1 MEWAESPNRSVAY
14 TEHVPLMGLRD
25 GIDLH
30 KSNFVV
36 CFLGEDDTIKLQ
48 TYPLTDPGL
57 TTFCRGLRPD
67 DQMAVETAQNAY
79 YFYDR
84 IHPLVNKVV
93 LVDPYRFAVIAKS
106 KKKTDRHDAITLARF
121 LKLGW
126 LPTVPI
132 PNEKIRHL
140 RQLCQARE
148 NLVQMATQL
157 KNMGH
162 AALVRNGIALKHAAL
177 NSLGSRRRLARL
189 TGLTALDQQILG
201 VALRQLDALNREID
215 VLETEILRLGKDLPG
230 VPRLLQIRGLSPLT
244 AIILLAEIGDIAWFE
259 SSKQLA
265 AYAGLAAS
273 VRQSG
278 TTDRHGKIT
287 KQGRKRLRTIA
298 IRTVLAMVN
307 GKRTPLMDFYA
318 RKKQEKGSG
327 KALCATARKLLTII
341 FVMLKRD
348 LDYWYLEDRL
358 YQRKLQMLRASA

>member
-1 MEWAESPNRSVAY
+1 MRYVG
-14 TEHVPLMGLRD
+14 V
-25 GIDLH
+25 DLH
-30 KSNFVV
+30 KQNFVV
-36 CFLGEDDTIKLQ
+36 CFLDESETTKLR
-48 TYPLTDPGL
+48 TYPLTAAGL
-57 TTFCRGLRPD
+57 DAFCRELHPD

-84 IHPLVNKVV
+84 VRSAVSNVV

-132 PNEKIRHL
+132 PSEKIRQL

-162 AALVRNGIALKHAAL
+162 AALLRNGIALKHAAL
-177 NSLGSRRRLARL
+177 NALGSRRRLAR
-189 TGLTALDQQILG
+189 TADLATLDQQILG
-201 VALRQLDALNREID
+201 VALRQLDALDREIA
-215 VLETEILRLGKDLPG
+215 VLETAILRLGKDLPG
-230 VPRLLQIRGLSPLT
+230 LPRLLQIRGLSTLT
-244 AIILLAEIGDIAWFE
+244 AIILLAEIGDIGWFE
-259 SSKQLA
+259 TSKQLA
-265 AYAGLAAS
+265 AYAGLATS

-278 TTDRHGKIT
+278 GTDRHGKIT
-287 KQGRKRLRTIA
+287 KHGRRRLRTIA
-298 IRTVLAMVN
+298 IRTVLAMIN
-307 GKRTPLMDFYA
+307 GKRTPLMEFYA
-318 RKKQEKGSG
+318 RKKREKGAG

-358 YQRKLQMLRASA
+358 YQRKLQILRASA

>member
-1 MEWAESPNRSVAY
+1 MRYVG
-14 TEHVPLMGLRD
+14 V
-25 GIDLH
+25 DLH
-30 KSNFVV
+30 KQNFVV
-36 CFLGEDDTIKLQ
+36 CFLDDGDTTKLR
-48 TYPLTDPGL
+48 TYPLSAAGL
-57 TTFCRGLRPD
+57 EAFCRDLHPD

-84 IHPLVNKVV
+84 VCSAVSHIV

-106 KKKTDRHDAITLARF
+106 KKKTDRHDAVTLARF

-132 PNEKIRHL
+132 PSEKIRQL

-162 AALVRNGIALKHAAL
+162 AALLRNGIALKHAAL
-177 NSLGSRRRLARL
+177 NTLGGRRRLTR
-189 TGLTALDQQILG
+189 TTALAPLDHQIFS
-201 VALRQLDALNREID
+201 VALRQLDALDREIT
-215 VLETEILRLGKDLPG
+215 VLEAAILRLGKDLPG
-230 VPRLLQIRGLSPLT
+230 LPKLLQIRGLSTLT
-244 AIILLAEIGDIAWFE
+244 AIILLAEIGDIGWFE
-259 SSKQLA
+259 TSKQLA
-265 AYAGLAAS
+265 AYAGLATS

-278 TTDRHGKIT
+278 GTERHGKIT
-287 KQGRKRLRTIA
+287 KHGRRRLRTIA
-298 IRTVLAMVN
+298 IRTVLAMIP
-307 GKRTPLMDFYA
+307 GRQTPLMEFYV
-318 RKKQEKGSG
+318 RKKREKGAG
-327 KALCATARKLLTII
+327 KALCATARKLLTVI

>member
-1 MEWAESPNRSVAY
+1 VRY
-14 TEHVPLMGLRD
+14 I

-30 KSNFVV
+30 KQNFVV
-36 CFLGEDDTIKLQ
+36 CFLGEDDTTKLR
-48 TYPLTDPGL
+48 TYALTDAGL
-57 TTFCRGLRPD
+57 TVFCRDLQPD

-84 IHPLVNKVV
+84 VQPAVAKVV

-132 PNEKIRHL
+132 PGEKVRQL

-162 AALVRNGIALKHAAL
+162 AALLRNGVALKHAAL
-177 NSLGSRRRLARL
+177 NTLGGRRRLAHL
-189 TGLTALDQQILG
+189 PDLKPLDQQILG
-201 VALRQLDALNREID
+201 AALRQLDALDHEIA
-215 VLETEILRLGKDLPG
+215 VLEATILRLGKDLPG
-230 VPRLLQIRGLSPLT
+230 LSKLLQIRGLSALT

-259 SSKQLA
+259 TSKQLA
-265 AYAGLAAS
+265 AYAGLATS

-278 TTDRHGKIT
+278 GTDRHGKIT
-287 KQGRKRLRTIA
+287 KQGRRRLRTIA
-298 IRTVLAMVN
+298 IRTVLAMIS
-307 GKRTPLMDFYA
+307 GKRTPLMEFYA
-318 RKKQEKGSG
+318 RKKHEKGAG
-327 KALCATARKLLTII
+327 KALCATARKFLTIV

-358 YQRKLQMLRASA
+358 YQRKLQALRASA

>member
-1 MEWAESPNRSVAY
+1 MQYVG
-14 TEHVPLMGLRD
+14 V
-25 GIDLH
+25 DLH
-30 KSNFVV
+30 KQNFVV
-36 CFLGEDDTIKLQ
+36 CFLEENDTTKLR
-48 TYPLTDPGL
+48 TYALTDAGL
-57 TTFCRGLRPD
+57 NAFYRDLRPD

-84 IHPLVNKVV
+84 VQPAVAKVV

-106 KKKTDRHDAITLARF
+106 KKKTDRHDAVTLARF

-132 PNEKIRHL
+132 PSENIRQL

-162 AALVRNGIALKHAAL
+162 AALLRNGVALKHAAL
-177 NSLGSRRRLARL
+177 NTVGSRRRLV
-189 TGLTALDQQILG
+189 GLTDLRPLDHQILG
-201 VALRQLDALNREID
+201 VALRQLDALDREIA
-215 VLETEILRLGKDLPG
+215 VLEAAIIRLGKNLPG
-230 VPRLLQIRGLSPLT
+230 LSKLLQIRGLSALT

-259 SSKQLA
+259 TSKQLA
-265 AYAGLAAS
+265 AYAGLATS

-278 TTDRHGKIT
+278 GTDRHGKIT
-287 KQGRKRLRTIA
+287 KQGRRRLRTIA
-298 IRTVLAMVN
+298 IRSVLAMIN
-307 GKRTPLMDFYA
+307 GKRTPLMEFYA
-318 RKKQEKGSG
+318 RKKQEKGAG

-358 YQRKLQMLRASA
+358 YQRKLQALRASA

>member
-1 MEWAESPNRSVAY
+1 MRYVG
-14 TEHVPLMGLRD
+14 V
-25 GIDLH
+25 DLH
-30 KSNFVV
+30 KRNFVV
-36 CFLGEDDTIKLQ
+36 CFLGEDDTARLQ
-48 TYPLTDPGL
+48 TYSLTDPAL
-57 TTFCRGLRPD
+57 TAFCRDLRPD
-67 DQMAVETAQNAY
+67 DHLAVETAQNAY

-84 IHPLVNKVV
+84 IHSAVNEVV

-106 KKKTDRHDAITLARF
+106 KKKTDRHDAVSLARF

-132 PNEKIRHL
+132 PSEKIRQL
-140 RQLCQARE
+140 RQFCQARE

-162 AALVRNGIALKHAAL
+162 AALLRNGIALNHAAL
-177 NSLGSRRRLARL
+177 NTLGGRRRLACL
-189 TGLTALDQQILG
+189 TGLAPLDHQILG
-201 VALRQLDALNREID
+201 VTLRQLDALDREVD
-215 VLETEILRLGKDLPG
+215 VLETEIIRLGKDLPG
-230 VPRLLQIRGLSPLT
+230 LPRLLQIRGLSTLT
-244 AIILLAEIGDIAWFE
+244 AIILLAEIGDIGWFE

-265 AYAGLAAS
+265 AYAGLVAS

-287 KQGRKRLRTIA
+287 KQGRRRLRTIA
-298 IRTVLAMVN
+298 IRTVLAMIN
-307 GKRTPLMDFYA
+307 GKRTPLMQFYA
-318 RKKQEKGSG
+318 RKKQEKGAG

-358 YQRKLQMLRASA
+358 YQRKLQMLRTIA